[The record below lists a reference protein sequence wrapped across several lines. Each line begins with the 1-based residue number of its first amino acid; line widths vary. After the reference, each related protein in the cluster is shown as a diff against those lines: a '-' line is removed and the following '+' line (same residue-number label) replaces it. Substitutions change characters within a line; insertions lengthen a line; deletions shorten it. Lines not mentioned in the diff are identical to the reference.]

1 MSAQRQG
8 TQQQSQEEFN
18 LQLQVSHLTTKSMEL
33 GRRHGLGSK
42 AMEFKH
48 LPLQQKKDRLEVL
61 LDFIWEA
68 NAGRRQQGEDPN
80 MHRDL
85 SREFDRQHPELPTP
99 SATDVQQKSAPTPK
113 TRAEQ
118 YPHNRK
124 ALADSILQP
133 TEEEYAGP
141 DFIARGFR
149 YLIGENSSGQGVA
162 LAWRQSRK
170 SKPGQVL
177 THRILNAV
185 LDEAKMAGFTLPIHI
200 YASASTAPIT
210 EDLYHFHQLSH
221 STMVRRLLADDIG
234 EKTTE
239 GRQ

>member
-1 MSAQRQG
+1 MNA
-8 TQQQSQEEFN
+8 QSQ
-18 LQLQVSHLTTKSMEL
+18 
-33 GRRHGLGSK
+33 
-42 AMEFKH
+42 
-48 LPLQQKKDRLEVL
+48 
-61 LDFIWEA
+61 
-68 NAGRRQQGEDPN
+68 QGKDPN

-85 SREFDRQHPELPTP
+85 
-99 SATDVQQKSAPTPK
+99 KSAPTPK
-113 TRAEQ
+113 TRANQ

-124 ALADSILQP
+124 ALADSILQQ

-141 DFIARGFR
+141 DLIPRGFR
-149 YLIGENSSGQGVA
+149 YLIGKTASGKGIA
-162 LAWRQSRK
+162 LAWGQSRK

-185 LDEAKMAGFTLPIHI
+185 LDEAKMAGLTLPIHI
-200 YASASTAPIT
+200 HASASTAPIT

-221 STMVRRLLADDIG
+221 ATMVRRGLADDIK

>member
-1 MSAQRQG
+1 MNAQ
-8 TQQQSQEEFN
+8 S
-18 LQLQVSHLTTKSMEL
+18 
-33 GRRHGLGSK
+33 
-42 AMEFKH
+42 
-48 LPLQQKKDRLEVL
+48 
-61 LDFIWEA
+61 
-68 NAGRRQQGEDPN
+68 QQGEDPN

-85 SREFDRQHPELPTP
+85 SREFDQQHPELPTP
-99 SATDVQQKSAPTPK
+99 SATDVQQKNATTPK
-113 TRAEQ
+113 TRVNQ

-149 YLIGENSSGQGVA
+149 YLIGENASGQGVA
-162 LAWRQSRK
+162 LAWSQSRK

-200 YASASTAPIT
+200 YASASTAPPLRT
-210 EDLYHFHQLSH
+210 
-221 STMVRRLLADDIG
+221 STTSIS
-234 EKTTE
+234 
-239 GRQ
+239 